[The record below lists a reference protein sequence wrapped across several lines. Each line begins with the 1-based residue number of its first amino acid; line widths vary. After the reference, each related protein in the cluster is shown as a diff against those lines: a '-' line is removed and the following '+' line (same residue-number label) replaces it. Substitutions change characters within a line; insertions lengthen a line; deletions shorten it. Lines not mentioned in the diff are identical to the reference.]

1 MNSSSGQ
8 RVNIDPRMQK
18 VGFVRMPPFSSLR
31 LFPYLFVVFTLS
43 GQAQQA
49 SKSLAGNDSKAAA
62 YYHYS
67 LGHLYAELAGAYSNR
82 GDYFNKSVENYKAA
96 LKDDPGASFIAEELS
111 DLYVQSG
118 RLRDAVTEAE
128 ETLKQNPDDLGAHRI
143 LARIYTRLIGDAQ
156 QNRIDENM
164 VRKAIEQYQKIAD
177 KTPRDTESWLML
189 GRLNKV
195 LQSSTEAVKD
205 YKKALEIDP
214 DNVEAMTGLAMV
226 YADLGDTKQAT
237 DLLRKASEKD
247 PNPRSLAQ
255 LAGAYEQ
262 MKDYALAAETLRRA
276 ADLQPGNTDMK
287 KALAQDLLLAE
298 KLDEALKIYNELIAE
313 DPKDD
318 ASYLRISQIY
328 RQKHDFA
335 KAHEAGDKAK
345 EIDPSNLEY
354 QYNEVNL
361 LDAEGKTPD
370 AIKVMKRMLESTE
383 KKTYTAGEK
392 NNRAT
397 LLERLGFLYRSNEQ
411 YPQAV
416 DTFKQI
422 VDLDPDA
429 SPGAHAQ
436 IILTY
441 GQAKDFAK
449 AESVGEAAQKK
460 FPNDRQIRAARASIL
475 SDQGK
480 TDQAIAEAK
489 KLLDG
494 KTDRETYL
502 TMAQIYEKGKN
513 YKEMSKALDAS
524 EKLSTTK
531 EEKENIYFMRGAMFE
546 RQKNYAAA
554 EAEFRKALE
563 SNPNNAAALN
573 YLGYMLADR
582 NVRLSEARDLI
593 QRAVDREP
601 GNGAY
606 LDSLGW
612 VYFRLNQLPEAEAQL
627 RKALDS
633 MAKDPTVHEHLGDVY
648 AQEGKLREA
657 IGQYQNA
664 LNQWQTSAPGD
675 VEPEEVARVQKK
687 LDEGKVKLAREGK
700 P

>member
-1 MNSSSGQ
+1 
-8 RVNIDPRMQK
+8 
-18 VGFVRMPPFSSLR
+18 MPSFRALK
-31 LFPYLFVVFTLS
+31 LFVPLLLVFAIP
-43 GQAQQA
+43 GQAQPTPKPTPA
-49 SKSLAGNDSKAAA
+49 SDSKANA

-67 LGHLYAELAGAYSNR
+67 LGHMYAELAGAYSNR
-82 GDYFNKSVENYKAA
+82 GDYFSKAVENYKAA
-96 LKDDPGASFIAEELS
+96 LKDDPSASFIAEELS

-118 RLRDAVTEAE
+118 RLRDAVNEAE
-128 ETLKQNPDDLGAHRI
+128 ETLKQNPEDIGAHRI
-143 LARIYTRLIGDAQ
+143 LARIYARLIGDPQ
-156 QNRIDENM
+156 QNKLDENM
-164 VRKAIEQYQKIAD
+164 VHKAIEQYQKIAD
-177 KTPRDTESWLML
+177 KTPQDTESWLML

-195 LQSSTEAVKD
+195 LQNSTEALKD
-205 YKKALEIDP
+205 YKKALELDP
-214 DNVEAMTGLAMV
+214 SSDEAMTGLAMV
-226 YADLGDTKQAT
+226 YADLGDTKQAAE
-237 DLLRKASEKD
+237 LLRKASEKD

-255 LAGAYEQ
+255 LASAYEQ

-276 ADLQPGNTDMK
+276 SDQQPGNVELK
-287 KALAQDLLLAE
+287 KALAQDLLLADQ
-298 KLDEALKIYNELIAE
+298 LDEALKIYSELIAE

-318 ASYLRISQIY
+318 GSYLRISQIY

-335 KAHEAGDKAK
+335 KAHEAADKAK
-345 EIDPSNLEY
+345 EIDPNNLEY
-354 QYNEVNL
+354 QYNDVNL
-361 LDAEGKTPD
+361 LDAEGKAPE
-370 AIKVMKRMLESTE
+370 AIKVMKHMLEGTE

-397 LLERLGFLYRSNEQ
+397 LLERLGFLYRTNEQ

-416 DTFKQI
+416 DTFRKI
-422 VDLDPDA
+422 VELDSDA
-429 SPGAHAQ
+429 AAGAEAQ

-449 AESVGEAAQKK
+449 AESEGETAQKK
-460 FPNDRQIRAARASIL
+460 FPNDRMIRAARTSIL
-475 SDQGK
+475 SDEGK
-480 TDQAIAEAK
+480 TDLAIAEAK
-489 KLLDG
+489 KLLNG
-494 KTDRETYL
+494 KNDRETYL
-502 TMAQIYEKGKN
+502 TIAQIYEKGKN
-513 YKEMSKALDAS
+513 FKEMAKALDAS

-546 RQKNYAAA
+546 RQKNFPSA

-563 SNPNNAAALN
+563 SNPNNAAVLN

-582 NVRLSEARDLI
+582 NVRLTEARELI

-612 VYFRLNQLPEAEAQL
+612 VYFRLNQLPEAEEQL
-627 RKALDS
+627 RKAMDS

-648 AQEGKLREA
+648 AKEGKLREA
-657 IGQYQNA
+657 IGQWQNA
-664 LNQWQTSAPGD
+664 LKQWQSNSPGD

>member
-1 MNSSSGQ
+1 
-8 RVNIDPRMQK
+8 
-18 VGFVRMPPFSSLR
+18 MPPFSSLR

-43 GQAQQA
+43 TQAQQA
-49 SKSLAGNDSKAAA
+49 SNPAAGGDSKAAA

-67 LGHLYAELAGAYSNR
+67 LGHLYAELAGSYSNR
-82 GDYFNKSVENYKAA
+82 GDYFTKAVENYKAA
-96 LKDDPGASFIAEELS
+96 LKDDPTASFIAEELS

-118 RLRDAVTEAE
+118 RLRDAVSEAE
-128 ETLKQNPDDLGAHRI
+128 ETLKQNPDDVGAHRI

-177 KTPRDTESWLML
+177 KTPHDTESWLML

-262 MKDYALAAETLRRA
+262 MKDYTLAAETLRRA

-328 RQKHDFA
+328 RQKRDFA

-345 EIDPSNLEY
+345 ELDPSNLEY
-354 QYNEVNL
+354 QYNDVNL
-361 LDAEGKTPD
+361 LDAEGKTPA
-370 AIKVMKRMLESTE
+370 AIDVMKRMLEGTE

-392 NNRAT
+392 SNRAT

-411 YPQAV
+411 YPKAV
-416 DTFKQI
+416 ETFREI
-422 VDLDPDA
+422 VDLDTEAA
-429 SPGAHAQ
+429 SGAQAQ

-460 FPNDRQIRAARASIL
+460 YPNDRQIRAARASIL
-475 SDQGK
+475 SDEGK

-502 TMAQIYEKGKN
+502 TIAQIYEKGKN
-513 YKEMSKALDAS
+513 FKEMGKALDAS
-524 EKLSTTK
+524 EKLSTTR

-546 RQKNYAAA
+546 RQKNYTAA

-563 SNPNNAAALN
+563 SNPNNAAVLN

-582 NVRLSEARDLI
+582 NVRLPEARDLI

-612 VYFRLNQLPEAEAQL
+612 VYFRLNQLPEAEEQL

-648 AQEGKLREA
+648 AQQGKLREA
-657 IGQYQNA
+657 IGQYQHA
-664 LNQWQTSAPGD
+664 LNQWQASAPGD
-675 VEPEEVARVQKK
+675 VEPEEMARVQKK
-687 LDEGKVKLAREGK
+687 LDEGKMKLARQGK